1 MEQKVRGVAILTSE
15 MSPRWLEEIV
25 RQGIP
30 IVGFDLAFKNDRVT
44 NIKIDYPSGM
54 RQVVEHLFELGHRRM
69 GFVGGHHVFQNIL
82 SREQS
87 YIASMKALG
96 LDPGP
101 VLNGNQRPDGGYRAG
116 LTLLGCSPC
125 PTAVVAMNDLTAIG
139 LIKAF
144 RSQGLSIPSDI
155 SVTGFDNT
163 YLAQYFEPR
172 LTTVDMH
179 PDLLGKSAAEALR
192 EAFEDSRAPR
202 ECVIALDLVAGGST
216 GPAPGCP
223 NPGLNLGAHATA
235 R

>member
-1 MEQKVRGVAILTSE
+1 
-15 MSPRWLEEIV
+15 
-25 RQGIP
+25 
-30 IVGFDLAFKNDRVT
+30 VT

-69 GFVGGHHVFQNIL
+69 SFVGGHHVFQNIL

-87 YIASMKALG
+87 YLASMKALG
-96 LDPGP
+96 LEPGP

-116 LTLLGCSPC
+116 LTLLECSPC

-144 RSQGLSIPSDI
+144 RSRGLSVPGDI
-155 SVTGFDNT
+155 SVSGFDNT

-192 EAFEDSRAPR
+192 EAFEDSRTAK
-202 ECVIALDLVAGGST
+202 EYVIALDLVVGGST
-216 GPAPGCP
+216 GPAPESAETS
-223 NPGLNLGAHATA
+223 LDLTA
-235 R
+235 RAIAR